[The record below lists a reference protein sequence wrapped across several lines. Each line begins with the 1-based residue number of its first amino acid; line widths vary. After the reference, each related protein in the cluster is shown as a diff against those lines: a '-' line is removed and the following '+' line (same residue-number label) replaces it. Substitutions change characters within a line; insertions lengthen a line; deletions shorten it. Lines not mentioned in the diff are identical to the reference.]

1 MFCTLDLPG
10 GMPLGP
16 PPYGESVEVT
26 GFFFKTWQYP
36 TALSE
41 GEKAA
46 NPGSSQA
53 LQTAPLLIGA
63 GAALDSRPRAAKKT
77 STGAAVGGLLA
88 TSHDRGLPVT
98 MAFSTI
104 RPGIFP
110 AGDCPVSDTGRSLLP
125 RGTIVLKVAGKTLG
139 LSLHHRHSV
148 PSGRRD
154 LLQESAMKR
163 AKITIIGAGNVGA
176 TTAHW
181 CAAAEL
187 GDVVLL
193 DIPQTENMPK
203 GKALDL
209 FQAGPIMDFDA
220 RITGTTNYDDTAGS
234 DVVVITAGIP
244 RKPGMSR
251 DDLLNTN
258 ARIVAAVSEEI
269 RQSSPEAI
277 VIVVSNPL
285 DAMVQRAWQVT
296 GFPPQRVLGQAGV
309 LDTARFRAFLAM
321 ELNVSVEDVSAML
334 LGGHGDTMVPLASC
348 ASVGG
353 IPVTQPDCPGA
364 AGADHSADPRRR
376 RRDRFLAE
384 DRQRLLRPGRR
395 HRADG
400 RGDRPRQEAPDPLR
414 RLLRQGV
421 RRGRVLCRRAGGP
434 GDGGRGA
441 DHRIATLGER
451 AGRFSEER
459 RRRQG
464 PRGDDGPAG
473 GVRTCLHPARMVLRY
488 FRPNMSTCSA

>member
-1 MFCTLDLPG
+1 
-10 GMPLGP
+10 
-16 PPYGESVEVT
+16 
-26 GFFFKTWQYP
+26 
-36 TALSE
+36 
-41 GEKAA
+41 
-46 NPGSSQA
+46 
-53 LQTAPLLIGA
+53 
-63 GAALDSRPRAAKKT
+63 
-77 STGAAVGGLLA
+77 
-88 TSHDRGLPVT
+88 
-98 MAFSTI
+98 
-104 RPGIFP
+104 
-110 AGDCPVSDTGRSLLP
+110 
-125 RGTIVLKVAGKTLG
+125 
-139 LSLHHRHSV
+139 
-148 PSGRRD
+148 
-154 LLQESAMKR
+154 MKR

-258 ARIVAAVSEEI
+258 ARIVGAVSEEI

-309 LDTARFRAFLAM
+309 LDTARFRAFLAL

-348 ASVGG
+348 A
-353 IPVTQPDCPGA
+353 
-364 AGADHSADPRRR
+364 RW
-376 RRDRFLAE
+376 
-384 DRQRLLRPGRR
+384 
-395 HRADG
+395 
-400 RGDRPRQEAPDPLR
+400 EASPSP
-414 RLLRQGV
+414 
-421 RRGRVLCRRAGGP
+421 
-434 GDGGRGA
+434 
-441 DHRIATLGER
+441 I
-451 AGRFSEER
+451 
-459 RRRQG
+459 
-464 PRGDDGPAG
+464 
-473 GVRTCLHPARMVLRY
+473 
-488 FRPNMSTCSA
+488 